1 MIMTDISH
9 SYDWREKLHVTFGT
23 EQYRNRINVAKI
35 DYRTFWNTIIVP
47 GRIRIP
53 FEEHKT

>member
-1 MIMTDISH
+1 MTDISH
-9 SYDWREKLHVTFGT
+9 SYDWREKLHVTFAT